1 VTTTL
6 TPLLA
11 VAHPL
16 AENKSNLH
24 DKVGDIGSCD
34 IRLKLCGEQNGVCGN
49 ARESKEKNA
58 LNERYEC
65 NVEDEEDKLGNVFL

>member
-1 VTTTL
+1 MLERALCTVTITL
-6 TPLLA
+6 TPLLT

-24 DKVGDIGSCD
+24 DKVSDISRCDIG
-34 IRLKLCGEQNGVCGN
+34 LKLRGEQNGVCRN

-58 LNERYEC
+58 LNE
-65 NVEDEEDKLGNVFL
+65 